1 MEINGVV
8 DKNIICEA
16 IDECGNVNSYLKEAH
31 DSLIHWFISLN
42 ILINVRYFV
51 EELRF
56 NSNKYTVFCRR
67 TRFDSNRKI
76 YLDSQESRASKYF

>member
-31 DSLIHWFISLN
+31 DSLVHF
-42 ILINVRYFV
+42 F
-51 EELRF
+51 EF
-56 NSNKYTVFCRR
+56 FDKCTVIRRR
-67 TRFDSNRKI
+67 TRFTSNC
-76 YLDSQESRASKYF
+76 SFEF

>member
-31 DSLIHWFISLN
+31 DSFISLN

-56 NSNKYTVFCRR
+56 NSNKCTVFCRR

>member
-31 DSLIHWFISLN
+31 DSLFHWFISLN
-42 ILINVRYFV
+42 FLINVP
-51 EELRF
+51 
-56 NSNKYTVFCRR
+56 
-67 TRFDSNRKI
+67 
-76 YLDSQESRASKYF
+76 